1 MTTEEFDNLKIGDN
15 VWIWFNEFDELIKTV
30 VLEEGSGVVRLKTEY
45 NENNGYDIYTYFK
58 VNYDKCFLTEKE
70 AKVFYITSKRKILNN
85 ILYETNNEIKN
96 LEEEYSDFI
105 KENIEEF
112 I

>member
-1 MTTEEFDNLKIGDN
+1 MTAEEFDNLKIGDN

-30 VLEEGSGVVRLKTEY
+30 VLEEGSGVVYLKTEDY
-45 NENNGYDIYTYFK
+45 FMSSLYTYSK
-58 VNYDKCFLTEKE
+58 VNCDKCFLTEKE
-70 AKVFYITSKRKILNN
+70 AKVFYIKSKRKILND
-85 ILYETNNEIKN
+85 ILYETNNKIKN